1 MQEPKNV
8 VFVTPT
14 TPTVVEVPKATPAP
28 KPEIVVT
35 EQPKYGTITFDP
47 INPLTFYYVWNGADP
62 ESTAVDKVTFTYKD
76 VKGTTKV
83 VTREFVLK
91 QQGDVPRLI
100 QTGPDARGK
109 CKPIKPTGTTVGKI
123 SVNNVSLPIKAFTY
137 PAGGVM
143 EPQKTSLSA
152 GLSQRHMPLSAKI
165 GTSVITWHVNF
176 NGCWNALNVLTQK
189 KVGSTFSVTDE
200 KGKTLKYRIDQKV
213 VVKKGN
219 YKKSWFTLVG
229 PRQLALFTC
238 TGGFSNGHYKDNWV
252 LIATPMN

>member
-1 MQEPKNV
+1 M
-8 VFVTPT
+8 
-14 TPTVVEVPKATPAP
+14 VEVPKATPAP

-47 INPLTFYYVWNGADP
+47 INPLTFYYTWN
-62 ESTAVDKVTFTYKD
+62 STDLSSTVVDKISFTYKD
-76 VKGTTKV
+76 IKGTTGV

-143 EPQKTSLSA
+143 EPQKTTLSA
-152 GLSQRHMPLSAKI
+152 DLSQRHMPLSAKV
-165 GTSVITWHVNF
+165 GTSVITWHVNYS
-176 NGCWNALNVLTQK
+176 GCWNALNVLTQK
-189 KVGSTFSVTDE
+189 KIGSTFKVTDE
-200 KGKTLKYRIDQKV
+200 KGKTLIYRIDKKV
-213 VVKKGN
+213 VVKKGSYN
-219 YKKSWFTLVG
+219 KSWFTLVG

-238 TGGFSNGHYKDNWV
+238 TGAFSNGHYKDNWV
-252 LIATPMN
+252 LIATPVN